1 MPPDRPALL
10 DRYLQ
15 HRRAW
20 EIALWVVF
28 GLLSATANSVVVIM
42 DLQRRSL
49 PFDWWQPV
57 TWEFSS
63 TIVLLAL
70 VPAQLAFERR
80 FPLRLG
86 LWRRNL
92 PWHVLATVPY
102 SLIHVLC
109 MVGLRHLVYE
119 ANGDHY
125 DFGYW
130 PRELFYEYLK
140 DARTYAV
147 ILGIVSLYR
156 LLLLRLQGEA
166 RLFTAPDAGPPV
178 DAVDRPE
185 RFLVRKVGAEFLV
198 AAREIEWL
206 EAAENYVN
214 LHVRGRV
221 YPLRSTMTA
230 IQERLDPQRF
240 VRVHRSYI
248 VNLDFLVQ
256 IEPLDTGD
264 ARLLLKDGTHVPCS
278 RRYRAALRGE
288 RPVVESARM

>member
-1 MPPDRPALL
+1 MPPDRPRFL
-10 DRYLQ
+10 DSYLR

-20 EIALWVVF
+20 EVALW
-28 GLLSATANSVVVIM
+28 LSFVLVTGTANGIVVLM
-42 DLQRRSL
+42 DLHRRSL
-49 PFDWWQPV
+49 SFAVWEPF

-63 TIVLLAL
+63 IVVLLAL
-70 VPAQLAFERR
+70 LPAQLAFERR
-80 FPLRLG
+80 FPFHLNT
-86 LWRRNL
+86 WRRVAL
-92 PWHVLATVPY
+92 WHLLATVPY
-102 SLIHVLC
+102 SLLHVLG
-109 MVGLRHLVYE
+109 MVGLRHLVYV
-119 ANGDHY
+119 AVSGDY
-125 DFGYW
+125 YSFGYW
-130 PRELFYEYLK
+130 PRELAYEYLK
-140 DARTYAV
+140 DVRTYVA
-147 ILGIVSLYR
+147 ILGIVYFYR

-166 RLFTAPDAGPPV
+166 RLLTAPDAGPPV
-178 DAVDRPE
+178 EAVDRPE

-198 AAREIEWL
+198 AARDIEWL

-214 LHVRGRV
+214 LHVRGRA

-278 RRYRAALRGE
+278 RRYRQALRGE
-288 RPVVESARM
+288 RPAMAAAT